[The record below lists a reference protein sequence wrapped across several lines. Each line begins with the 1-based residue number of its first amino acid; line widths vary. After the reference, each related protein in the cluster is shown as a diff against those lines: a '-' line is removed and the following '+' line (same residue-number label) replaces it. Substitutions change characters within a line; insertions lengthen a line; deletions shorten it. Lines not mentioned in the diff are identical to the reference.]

1 MKDFEEAIE
10 NAAMM
15 GSLATYSLKTDL
27 NPLFEW
33 SEKEYIPIEFN
44 EEDNE
49 KINVHF
55 PFLYTLYS

>member
-1 MKDFEEAIE
+1 
-10 NAAMM
+10 MM

-49 KINVHF
+49 KIKFYWNI
-55 PFLYTLYS
+55 LYTFNHSENGKIF

>member
-33 SEKEYIPIEFN
+33 SEKEYIFQ
-44 EEDNE
+44 
-49 KINVHF
+49 
-55 PFLYTLYS
+55 

>member
-1 MKDFEEAIE
+1 
-10 NAAMM
+10 M

-49 KINVHF
+49 KIKFYWNI
-55 PFLYTLYS
+55 LYTFNHSENGKIF